1 MHTLKTL
8 AAAVAATLTLG
19 ACATGGAPAGSG
31 SFAPT
36 GEAAAKALASAGT
49 RAATVKVENLN
60 WSDMNVYVLQNGART
75 RLGTVTSMNTT
86 VFRLPTHVLASTA
99 TVRLL
104 LDPIGSSEMF
114 VTDPVQ
120 VRGGEQI
127 ALNVQNSLP
136 LSSVGVWDR

>member
-1 MHTLKTL
+1 MHALKTL

-19 ACATGGAPAGSG
+19 ACATGGAAPAS
-31 SFAPT
+31 SFAPA
-36 GEAAAKALASAGT
+36 GEAAAKAHASAGA
-49 RAATVKVENLN
+49 RPATLKVENLN

-86 VFRLPTHVLASTA
+86 VFRLPAHVLASTA
-99 TVRLL
+99 NVRLL
-104 LDPIGSSEMF
+104 LDPIGSSEMYL
-114 VTDPVQ
+114 TDPVQ
-120 VRGGEQI
+120 VRSGQQI